1 MILSR
6 CYYLVSIYHHALKR
20 STKAL
25 NAIRLIRKFFNQRE
39 LLALITSNFYSILY
53 YNSEIWHIPSLK
65 ATLKQKLLSASAM
78 ALRVSIR
85 HCDYSQSFM
94 NLHKMCDR
102 ATPESILKHKLAL
115 SLHKLY
121 NKDYNSI
128 EFAQLNYNQIFTS
141 RQTYF
146 KILKNNTFKVGLNS
160 LSNRL
165 SILNNEIPL
174 AWLNL
179 SIDTFKINCKKLYLS
194 HV

>member
-1 MILSR
+1 MN
-6 CYYLVSIYHHALKR
+6 VQK
-20 STKAL
+20 
-25 NAIRLIRKFFNQRE
+25 E
-39 LLALITSNFYSILY
+39 GSN
-53 YNSEIWHIPSLK
+53 K

-85 HCDYSQSFM
+85 HCDYSQSFI

-102 ATPESILKHKLAL
+102 ATPESILKYKLAL

-121 NKDYNSI
+121 NMDYNSI

-146 KILKNNTFKVGLNS
+146 KILKNNAFKVGLNS

-179 SIDTFKINCKKLYLS
+179 SQ
-194 HV
+194 